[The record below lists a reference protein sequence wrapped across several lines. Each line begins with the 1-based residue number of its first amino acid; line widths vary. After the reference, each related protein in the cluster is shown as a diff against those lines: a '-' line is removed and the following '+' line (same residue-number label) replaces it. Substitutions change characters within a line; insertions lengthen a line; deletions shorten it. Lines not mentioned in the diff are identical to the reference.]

1 MKYTPLL
8 LLLFFLANFSCKKDG
23 LTKETQNGA
32 NTFSC
37 LIDGEIFKP
46 AKSEGSLFN
55 SDPVLYGGL
64 SISDDYSIARVS
76 AVYKASYPRKNITI
90 EIGNFSG
97 VGEYLLSDLNNR
109 ITYTEH
115 NLTDPPSVITFSSSY
130 TTNGKITIT
139 KDDRVN
145 AILSGTFEFTATS
158 PNVPNRI
165 ITVTSGRFDLNY
177 KK

>member
-1 MKYTPLL
+1 MKYTPFL
-8 LLLFFLANFSCKKDG
+8 LLLFSFAVISCKKDK

-64 SISDDYSIARVS
+64 SISNDYTIAS
-76 AVYKASYPRKNITI
+76 VYAEYNLNYPRKHIILTI
-90 EIGNFSG
+90 NNLKG
-97 VGEYLLSDLNNR
+97 VGEYLLSNLDNIASYKELITRLPFETKYSSLN
-109 ITYTEH
+109 T
-115 NLTDPPSVITFSSSY
+115 S
-130 TTNGKITIT
+130 NGKITIT
-139 KDDRVN
+139 KDDRAN

-158 PNVPNRI
+158 PADPGRT

>member
-1 MKYTPLL
+1 MKYTPFL
-8 LLLFFLANFSCKKDG
+8 LLLFFLTNLSCKKDG
-23 LTKETQNGA
+23 LTKETQSGA

-64 SISDDYSIARVS
+64 SISDDYSIAS
-76 AVYKASYPRKNITI
+76 ITAAYKASYPQKYISI
-90 EIGNFSG
+90 EIDHFHGI
-97 VGEYLLSDLNNR
+97 GEYLLSSQNNI
-109 ITYTEH
+109 ITYTEYTT
-115 NLTDPPSVITFSSSY
+115 TDPFVVNYSSLHTLS
-130 TTNGKITIT
+130 GKVVIT
-139 KDDRVN
+139 KDDRTKT
-145 AILSGTFEFTATS
+145 ILSGTFEFTATS
-158 PNVPNRI
+158 PNVPDRV

>member
-8 LLLFFLANFSCKKDG
+8 LLLLSLAGFSCKKDG
-23 LTKETQNGA
+23 LTKETQKGA

-37 LIDGEIFKP
+37 ILDGEIFKP

-76 AVYKASYPRKNITI
+76 AAYKASYPRKNITI
-90 EIGNFSG
+90 EIENFHG
-97 VGEYLLSDLNNR
+97 IGEYLLSNSDNR
-109 ITYTEH
+109 ISYTEH
-115 NLTDPPSVITFSSSY
+115 NTTTPLVISYSSLY
-130 TTNGKITIT
+130 TLNGKITIT
-139 KDDRVN
+139 KDDRTN
-145 AILSGTFEFTATS
+145 TILSGTFEFTATS
-158 PNVPNRI
+158 PNDPGRI
-165 ITVTSGRFDLNY
+165 ITASSGRFDLNY

>member
-1 MKYTPLL
+1 MKYTPFLL
-8 LLLFFLANFSCKKDG
+8 LLLFLSIISCKKDK

-64 SISDDYSIARVS
+64 AISTDYSIAS
-76 AVYKASYPRKNITI
+76 ITAAYKASYPQKYITI
-90 EIGNFSG
+90 EIDNFHG
-97 VGEYLLSDLNNR
+97 VGEYLLSSGDNI
-109 ITYTEH
+109 ITYTEYTT
-115 NLTDPPSVITFSSSY
+115 TDPFVVNYSSLHTLS
-130 TTNGKITIT
+130 GKIVIT
-139 KDDRVN
+139 KDDRAN
-145 AILSGTFEFTATS
+145 TILSGTFEFTATS
-158 PNVPNRI
+158 LNNPGRI
-165 ITVTSGRFDLNY
+165 VTVTSGRFDLNY

>member
-1 MKYTPLL
+1 MEKFSNPLKAKAHYLIVTL
-8 LLLFFLANFSCKKDG
+8 LCM
-23 LTKETQNGA
+23 
-32 NTFSC
+32 
-37 LIDGEIFKP
+37 
-46 AKSEGSLFN
+46 EGSLYLMTILLPEYQQFIKQ
-55 SDPVLYGGL
+55 V
-64 SISDDYSIARVS
+64 IQE
-76 AVYKASYPRKNITI
+76 KNITI

>member
-1 MKYTPLL
+1 MKYTPFI
-8 LLLFFLANFSCKKDG
+8 LLLFSIAVISCKKEK

-46 AKSEGSLFN
+46 AKSEGLLFN

-64 SISDDYSIARVS
+64 SISNDYSIAS
-76 AVYKASYPRKNITI
+76 ITAAYKASYPRKYITI
-90 EIGNFSG
+90 EIDHFHGI
-97 VGEYLLSDLNNR
+97 GEYLLSNQDNT
-109 ITYTEH
+109 ITYTEY
-115 NLTDPPSVITFSSSY
+115 ITAVPFVVNYSSY
-130 TTNGKITIT
+130 YTLSGKVVIT
-139 KDDRVN
+139 KDDRAN

-158 PNVPNRI
+158 PEDPGRI

>member
-1 MKYTPLL
+1 MKYTPFL
-8 LLLFFLANFSCKKDG
+8 LLLFSLANFSCKKDG
-23 LTKETQNGA
+23 LTKETQKGA

-37 LIDGEIFKP
+37 LIDEEIFKP

-76 AVYKASYPRKNITI
+76 AAYKASYPRKNITI
-90 EIGNFSG
+90 EIDHFHGI
-97 VGEYLLSDLNNR
+97 GEYSLSNTDNIIYYR
-109 ITYTEH
+109 EDTTTPPFGTSYSSFYT
-115 NLTDPPSVITFSSSY
+115 L
-130 TTNGKITIT
+130 NGKITIT
-139 KDDRVN
+139 KDDRAN

-158 PNVPNRI
+158 PDDPGRI
-165 ITVTSGRFDLNY
+165 ITATSGRFDLNY